1 MKGDHMT
8 IGKQIKRYR
17 EQAGLTQEQLAYVVG
32 VTQENISQMEN
43 DKLGITVDKLHKIC
57 DALDVTITDILEQ

>member
-1 MKGDHMT
+1 MT

-17 EQAGLTQEQLAYVVG
+17 EQAGLTQEQLAEVVG

-43 DKLGITVDKLHKIC
+43 DKLGITVDKLRLIC
-57 DALDVTITDILEQ
+57 DALDVTITDILEG

>member
-1 MKGDHMT
+1 MT

-17 EQAGLTQEQLAYVVG
+17 EQAGLTQEQLAEVVG

-43 DKLGITVDKLHKIC
+43 DKLGITVDKLRLIC

>member
-1 MKGDHMT
+1 MT

-17 EQAGLTQEQLAYVVG
+17 EQAGLTQEQLATVVG

-43 DKLGITVDKLHKIC
+43 DKLGITVDKLRLIC